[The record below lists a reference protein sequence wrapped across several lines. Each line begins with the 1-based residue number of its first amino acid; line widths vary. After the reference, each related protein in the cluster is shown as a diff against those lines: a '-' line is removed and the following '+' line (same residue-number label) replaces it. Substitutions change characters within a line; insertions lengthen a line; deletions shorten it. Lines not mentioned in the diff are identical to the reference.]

1 MITSDKYLVQGI
13 ETITWFNLE
22 TNVCRFIFD
31 DLQEA
36 EMSVDSETIYAE
48 GKNGTKIGATDR
60 NKESTFTATN
70 GTIVDGAL
78 AVQIGSDVESGVQ
91 TINNYM
97 DIMETSDGTTVTTE
111 FLAIGNTGAEISY
124 IYKKNADGSLG
135 DKYPIGSEAS
145 ETEFAY
151 NPETRTITLP
161 TSKFSAGDEIVA
173 FYDMK
178 AKVGKRIVNENDKFS
193 ETGKAIFD
201 VFVKD
206 ICTDKS
212 YHAKITY
219 YKAKM
224 SGSFSLKFGSDF
236 STHDIEIEA
245 LSGGCAK
252 GSSTTL
258 WDMVIYD
265 EDDVIKTTTELKA
278 LEAA

>member
-1 MITSDKYLVQGI
+1 MIISDKYLVQGI
-13 ETITWFNLE
+13 ETVTWFDLE
-22 TNVCRFIFD
+22 NNVCKFIFD

-36 EMSVDSETIYAE
+36 EMSVAAETIYAE

-78 AVQIGSDVESGVQ
+78 AVQVGSEVETGVQ

-97 DIMETSDGTTVTTE
+97 DIMETTDGTTVTTE
-111 FLAIGNTGAEISY
+111 FLAVGTTGAEIGY
-124 IYKKNADGSLG
+124 IYKKNPDGSLG
-135 DKYPIGSEAS
+135 DKYPIAATASAEAFS
-145 ETEFAY
+145 Y
-151 NPETRTITLP
+151 DPETRKITLP
-161 TSKFSAGDEIVA
+161 TDKFKSGDEIVA

-178 AKVGKRIVNENDKFS
+178 AKVGKRIVNENNKFS

-201 VFVKD
+201 IFVKD

-219 YKAKM
+219 YKAKA
-224 SGSFSLKFGSDF
+224 SGTFSLNFGSDF
-236 STHDIEIEA
+236 STHNLEIEA

-252 GSSTTL
+252 GSSTIL

-265 EDDVIKTTTELKA
+265 EDDVIKTTTELEA
-278 LEAA
+278 LAA

>member
-1 MITSDKYLVQGI
+1 MIISDKYLVQGI
-13 ETITWFNLE
+13 ETITWFDLE
-22 TNVCRFIFD
+22 TNVCKFIFD

-36 EMSVDSETIYAE
+36 EMSVASETIYAE

-78 AVQIGSDVESGVQ
+78 AVQLGSEVEIGVQ

-97 DIMETSDGTTVTTE
+97 DIMKTSDGTSVTTE
-111 FLAIGNTGAEISY
+111 FLAVGNTGAEIAY

-135 DKYPIGSEAS
+135 EKYPIAAVASEAA
-145 ETEFAY
+145 FAY
-151 NPETRTITLP
+151 DPGTRKITLP
-161 TSKFSAGDEIVA
+161 TGIFKADDEIVA
-173 FYDMK
+173 FYDTK
-178 AKVGKRIVNENDKFS
+178 AKVGKRIVNENNKFS

-219 YKAKM
+219 FKAKA
-224 SGSFSLKFGSDF
+224 SGTFSLTFGSDF
-236 STHDIEIEA
+236 STHNIEIEA
-245 LSGGCAK
+245 LSGGCAA
-252 GSSTTL
+252 GSSTKL

-265 EDDVIKTTTELKA
+265 EDDVIKTTTELEA
-278 LEAA
+278 LAG

>member
-1 MITSDKYLVQGI
+1 MIISDKYLVQGI
-13 ETITWFNLE
+13 ETITWFDFE
-22 TNVCRFIFD
+22 TNVCKFIFD

-36 EMSVDSETIYAE
+36 EMNVSSETIYAE

-78 AVQIGSDVESGVQ
+78 AVQLGSEVETGVQ

-97 DIMETSDGTTVTTE
+97 DIMKTSDGTSVTTE
-111 FLAIGNTGAEISY
+111 FLAVGDTGAEISY

-135 DKYPIGSEAS
+135 EKYPIAATAS
-145 ETEFAY
+145 ETAFAY
-151 NPETRTITLP
+151 DPETRKITLP
-161 TSKFSAGDEIVA
+161 TNAFKAGDEIVT
-173 FYDMK
+173 FYNTK
-178 AKVGKRIVNENDKFS
+178 AKVGKRIVNENNKFS
-193 ETGKAIFD
+193 ETGKAVFD

-219 YKAKM
+219 FKAKA
-224 SGSFSLKFGSDF
+224 SGTFSLTFGSDF
-236 STHDIEIEA
+236 STHNIEIEA
-245 LSGGCAK
+245 LSGGCAA
-252 GSSTTL
+252 GSSTIL

-265 EDDVIKTTTELKA
+265 EDDVIKTTTELEA
-278 LEAA
+278 LAA